1 MDFSRISERVPSEE
15 NFRSDTIR
23 ATLVVGKNMLE
34 VTEEKELQ

>member
-1 MDFSRISERVPSEE
+1 MDFSRKSERVPSEE

-23 ATLVVGKNMLE
+23 ETLVVGKNMLQ